1 MLMGVP
7 INHEVIMSKYKEK
20 KDAVNKAIKDGKWNN
35 PQDMSK
41 DNKVC
46 RVTTENQDFP
56 YNYDD
61 SNHSSDVTKD
71 QAKSPIRER

>member
-1 MLMGVP
+1 MVSLLNQEVNLM
-7 INHEVIMSKYKEK
+7 YKDK
-20 KDAVNKAIKDGKWNN
+20 KKAVNKAIKEGKWNN
-35 PQDMSK
+35 PMDASK

-46 RVTTENQDFP
+46 RVTTEEQDFP